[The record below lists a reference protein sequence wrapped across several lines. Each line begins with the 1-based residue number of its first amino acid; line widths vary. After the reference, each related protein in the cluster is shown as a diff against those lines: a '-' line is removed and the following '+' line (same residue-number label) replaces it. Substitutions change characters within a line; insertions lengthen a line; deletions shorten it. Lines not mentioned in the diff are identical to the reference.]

1 MIRVRVAVEAP
12 QAAVNCEDA
21 RPRLSALLGGPIGL
35 TDWALLEAH
44 LKHCAECRQAEAHLR
59 QLVAASRPVTRPRAV
74 LASLRKA
81 MELARIGV
89 TGSTA
94 LVVRRRALLTAAVRD
109 LTPRA
114 IGGVMRAVGLA
125 VGHSADLM
133 ARIRASLATVH
144 ELAARTIASGLQAF
158 GIGITHVIA
167 EVAHLRASLAISLR
181 SSVAAVAN
189 ALGAVRLS
197 ITRSVKRTIRFRP
210 SVQAVG
216 VVLALAVTLSA
227 LQRTDGPE
235 QLAKPAA
242 HPRPGPGP
250 TRLESAQVESVQLE
264 PTRLEPAQVESVQL
278 EPTRLEPAQVES
290 ARLEPRRLEPAQAKP
305 AQLAPSLSAPSVEK
319 KTVSAA
325 PPRTDERRPSPSGA
339 PPRAAP
345 LSAPDV
351 SASELVRGVTSSP
364 PTPLSEPSV
373 SETHVV
379 GRLSA
384 KNPRTAQ
391 RDFIALLAD
400 VGGTELGRSRR
411 VRSTAVEVVVPQSR
425 YNEFAEG
432 LVRIG
437 SWQLEAARFPLPDA
451 VHMSI
456 RVNE

>member
-1 MIRVRVAVEAP
+1 MIRVRVAVEEP
-12 QAAVNCEDA
+12 QATVMNCEDA
-21 RPRLSALLGGPIGL
+21 RDGLSALVRGHIGL
-35 TDWALLEAH
+35 TEWALLEAH
-44 LKHCAECRQAEAHLR
+44 VKQCAECRQAEAHLR
-59 QLVAASRPVTRPRAV
+59 ELAAASRPVTRPRAV

-89 TGSTA
+89 SASTA
-94 LVVRRRALLTAAVRD
+94 VVVRRRPLLTVAARD
-109 LTPRA
+109 LAPCAGAGMMRA
-114 IGGVMRAVGLA
+114 IGCA

-133 ARIRASLATVH
+133 ARIRVSLASAH
-144 ELAARTIASGLQAF
+144 AFAERTIASALQAF
-158 GIGITHVIA
+158 GLGVTRSVA
-167 EVAHLRASLAISLR
+167 EIAHLRASLAISLR
-181 SSVAAVAN
+181 SSVATVAN
-189 ALGAVRLS
+189 ALEAVRLS

-235 QLAKPAA
+235 QLAEPAA
-242 HPRPGPGP
+242 PPRPGPG
-250 TRLESAQVESVQLE
+250 

-290 ARLEPRRLEPAQAKP
+290 ARLEPTRLEPE
-305 AQLAPSLSAPSVEK
+305 QLAPSLSAPSVEE

-325 PPRTDERRPSPSGA
+325 PPRTDERQQSPSGA

-345 LSAPDV
+345 LSPPDV
-351 SASELVRGVTSSP
+351 STSELVRGVASSP
-364 PTPLSEPSV
+364 PTLLSEPSV
-373 SETHVV
+373 SATHVV

-400 VGGTELGRSRR
+400 VGGTELGRSHR
-411 VRSTAVEVVVPQSR
+411 VRFTAVEVVVPQSR
-425 YNEFAEG
+425 YNEFADG
-432 LVRIG
+432 LARIG
-437 SWQLEAARFPLPDA
+437 SWRLEAARFPLPDA
-451 VHMSI
+451 IHMTI